1 MGVVARLEGLSPRM
15 ALEFVEATAQHL
27 PDLLDL
33 ILTQGPNEWNW
44 LPLDGVHAHV
54 DDIAHGRAR
63 AVLALDHGQLVGA
76 VTFCFTLDFSRYQS
90 PAEAQA
96 EQGYVC
102 EAVVR
107 ADQAGRG
114 LGTALLK
121 KAVVLMAEQGVD
133 TVYIDRHE
141 ENAASAGM
149 MRKAG
154 FVEIDTF
161 AEPARRPHG
170 SGRTTVCRVQ
180 TSPPGR

>member
-1 MGVVARLEGLSPRM
+1 MTAG
-15 ALEFVEATAQHL
+15 FVEAQACHL
-27 PDLLDL
+27 SDLLDF
-33 ILTQGPNEWNW
+33 ILTQGANEWNW
-44 LPLDGVHAHV
+44 LPLAGVQAHV

-63 AVLALDHGQLVGA
+63 AVLALDDGQLLGA
-76 VTFCFTLDFSRYQS
+76 VTFCLTDEFSRYQL
-90 PAEAQA
+90 PTQAQIRH
-96 EQGYVC
+96 GYVC

-114 LGTALLK
+114 LGTKLLQQ
-121 KAVVLMAEQGVD
+121 AIALMAAQGVR